1 MKNKILILAF
11 VIAGLLYSCSS
22 DVYEAPNSFS
32 DVGFYTSNGQTI
44 PLRVNIDRFMTFS
57 DLSQN
62 ATSHKWTIGDGNMF
76 LEGSIKTTDTIFDKF
91 MVSGMDTISSTKTV
105 SVLFKKD
112 GLQKVHLHN
121 TFKDSVAFRGYNALT
136 KTNYIKPA
144 IKVGNEWVMDTIFM
158 VDVYAKIVPVMELRQ
173 NGNLIDHTKKDTIY
187 VEAGD
192 VLNFKDLT
200 TIGRPTTRYF
210 SIVKALK
217 AGVVQTASDVVG
229 SSSAAD
235 ATIIF
240 KKLGNFNAFLTS
252 SRSGQNIPSAS
263 KKYAVASP
271 IKVIPSS
278 KPFVL
283 TGTIKEQED
292 ETLQIPFNGEFAAF
306 LGQESFFTV
315 KVNGVTFSVK
325 SVKVNALDST
335 ILDLKLNAKIYRP
348 DVITVS
354 YSGGT
359 LTSTDT
365 RSLVAFADKPV
376 VMHNVN
382 LLPAGIATIEDGGNK
397 GTDSWKKR
405 FDSVGSVEFSTDHAA
420 SGNYSMKLT
429 LNAGQANVAADAAL
443 ANPLILDANKTYLL
457 EYKVWVESST
467 VLPQESGLF
476 LLQNWGYQMW
486 KDFNYPK
493 GEWKTQKAEYKSG
506 TPLSILYLRILPN
519 AAKTSNIVAYYDDFY
534 MVEKEVRP

>member
-62 ATSHKWTIGDGNMF
+62 ATSHKWTIGDGNIF

-173 NGNLIDHTKKDTIY
+173 NGVLIDHTKKDTIY

-217 AGVVQTASDVVG
+217 EGVVQTAADVVG

-263 KKYAVASP
+263 KKYTVASP

-335 ILDLKLNAKIYRP
+335 ILDLVLNAKIYRP

-354 YSGGT
+354 YSGGS

-376 VMHNVN
+376 VMHDVN
-382 LLPAGIATIEDGGNK
+382 LLSTNLAGFEDGGGAWTKYYAADGTADISTEKSFAGNFGAKLALVTGQKEASISTPTTGSNAFPVILNK
-397 GTDSWKKR
+397 SGANFVVTWKMFITPESVTTGKSMGLFRFPSWAQSWV
-405 FDSVGSVEFSTDHAA
+405 D
-420 SGNYSMKLT
+420 
-429 LNAGQANVAADAAL
+429 LNAV
-443 ANPLILDANKTYLL
+443 K
-457 EYKVWVESST
+457 
-467 VLPQESGLF
+467 
-476 LLQNWGYQMW
+476 
-486 KDFNYPK
+486 K
-493 GEWKTQKAEYKSG
+493 GEWVTMTAEFNVATITG
-506 TPLSILYLRILPN
+506 LYLRILDGT
-519 AAKTSNIVAYYDDFY
+519 KTSNLTVYYDDFKI
-534 MVEKEVRP
+534 VEKEVRP